1 MIRIK
6 GKGQEKMKEIEIIDL
21 NEKQSE
27 HLDNMLDEYDY
38 SFIKFKLDGDVE
50 IGIMDEGQLV
60 AGLLATMTVY
70 KIMYVSSVF
79 VKEEY
84 RRKGLG
90 TLLMREMEKRAKDLG
105 ANMIRLDTFE
115 WQGKGFYEALGYE
128 QVGQYTNDEDGFSEY
143 FFLKRI

>member
-6 GKGQEKMKEIEIIDL
+6 GKGQEKMKEINIIDL
-21 NEKQSE
+21 NEEQSE

>member
-6 GKGQEKMKEIEIIDL
+6 GKGQEKMKEINIIDL
-21 NEKQSE
+21 NEEQSE

-79 VKEEY
+79 VKD
-84 RRKGLG
+84 
-90 TLLMREMEKRAKDLG
+90 TSTHPVIRESNRENFYILFTYHVLASYQLTRSTDS
-105 ANMIRLDTFE
+105 TF
-115 WQGKGFYEALGYE
+115 L
-128 QVGQYTNDEDGFSEY
+128 TSP
-143 FFLKRI
+143 

>member
-6 GKGQEKMKEIEIIDL
+6 GKGQEKMKEINIIDL
-21 NEKQSE
+21 NEEQS
-27 HLDNMLDEYDY
+27 DY

>member
-1 MIRIK
+1 
-6 GKGQEKMKEIEIIDL
+6 MKEIKIVDL
-21 NEKQSE
+21 NEEQSE
-27 HLDNMLDEYDY
+27 SLDNMLDEYDY
-38 SFIKFKLDGDVE
+38 SFIKYRLDGSVE
-50 IGIMDEGQLV
+50 IGIFDEGQLI
-60 AGLLATMTVY
+60 AGLLASMTVY

-115 WQGKGFYEALGYE
+115 WQGKEFYEALDYK
-128 QVGQYTNDEDGFSEY
+128 QVGQYTNEEDGFS
-143 FFLKRI
+143 

>member
-1 MIRIK
+1 
-6 GKGQEKMKEIEIIDL
+6 MKEIEIIDL
-21 NEKQSE
+21 NEEQSE

-90 TLLMREMEKRAKDLG
+90 TLLMREMEKRARDLG

-115 WQGKGFYEALGYE
+115 WQGRGFYEALGYE
-128 QVGQYTNDEDGFSEY
+128 QVGRYTNDEDGFSEY

>member
-1 MIRIK
+1 
-6 GKGQEKMKEIEIIDL
+6 MKEIEIIDL
-21 NEKQSE
+21 NEEQSE

-115 WQGKGFYEALGYE
+115 WQGRGFYEALGYE

>member
-1 MIRIK
+1 
-6 GKGQEKMKEIEIIDL
+6 MKEIKIVDL

-27 HLDNMLDEYDY
+27 HLDNMLDEYDF

>member
-1 MIRIK
+1 
-6 GKGQEKMKEIEIIDL
+6 
-21 NEKQSE
+21 
-27 HLDNMLDEYDY
+27 MLDEYDY
-38 SFIKFKLDGDVE
+38 SFIKYRLDGSVE
-50 IGIMDEGQLV
+50 IGIMDEGQLI

-70 KIMYVSSVF
+70 KIMYVFSVF

-90 TLLMREMEKRAKDLG
+90 KALMREMEKRAKNLG

-128 QVGQYTNDEDGFSEY
+128 HVGQYTNDEDGFSEY

>member
-1 MIRIK
+1 
-6 GKGQEKMKEIEIIDL
+6 MKEIEIVDL
-21 NEKQSE
+21 NEEQSE

-50 IGIMDEGQLV
+50 IGIMDEGHLV

-70 KIMYVSSVF
+70 RIMYVSSVF

-128 QVGQYTNDEDGFSEY
+128 QVGQYTNKEDGFSEY

>member
-1 MIRIK
+1 
-6 GKGQEKMKEIEIIDL
+6 MKEIEIIDL
-21 NEKQSE
+21 NAEQSE
-27 HLDNMLDEYDY
+27 SLDNMLDEYDY

-60 AGLLATMTVY
+60 AGLLAAMTVY

-90 TLLMREMEKRAKDLG
+90 TILMREMEKRAKELG

-128 QVGQYTNDEDGFSEY
+128 QVGQYTNDEDVFSEY